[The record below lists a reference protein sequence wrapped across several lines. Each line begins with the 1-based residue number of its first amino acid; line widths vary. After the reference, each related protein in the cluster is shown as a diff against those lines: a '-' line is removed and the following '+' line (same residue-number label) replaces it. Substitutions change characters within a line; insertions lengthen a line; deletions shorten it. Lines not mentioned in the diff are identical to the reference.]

1 VSAAVQFC
9 TFVLDGQLF
18 GIEVSAVREVV
29 RDQPITPVPLAPAAV
44 RGLVNLRG
52 RIVTAVDLRLC
63 LGRPAGHPPGHPPP
77 AGPGPGPG
85 AATLRRAR
93 NLVVLGEAHGD
104 VSFIVDEVR
113 EVRAAGP
120 ETFEPAPPTLGEA
133 ARGLIRGTHKL
144 AERLLLILDVPRTLE
159 AAGA

>member
-1 VSAAVQFC
+1 MSAVVQFC
-9 TFVLDGQLF
+9 TFGLDDQLF

-29 RDQPITPVPLAPAAV
+29 RDQTITPVPLAPAAV
-44 RGLVNLRG
+44 LGLVNLRG
-52 RIVTAVDLRLC
+52 RIVTAVDLRRC
-63 LGRPAGHPPGHPPP
+63 LGQAAPPGPEPQ
-77 AGPGPGPG
+77 
-85 AATLRRAR
+85 ATLRRAG
-93 NLVVLGEAHGD
+93 NLVVLGEAYGD

-120 ETFEPAPPTLGEA
+120 ETFEPAPPTIGEG
-133 ARGLIRGTHKL
+133 ARGRIRGAHKL